1 MLLNLLRV
9 SQFSARLLR
18 QQESDSLLFL
28 QAERKC
34 RRLTSANAQYPV
46 LSPVA
51 ARILHVDDVFLLVYD
66 TGLDSKRLRVL
77 PKVFDQAAGTIHLL
91 ENIID
96 VLHRIVNCQLGAKLP
111 PCLR

>member
-28 QAERKC
+28 QAEREC

-46 LSPVA
+46 LSPVT
-51 ARILHVDDVFLLVYD
+51 ARILHVDDIFLLVYYP
-66 TGLDSKRLRVL
+66 GLDSKRLRALLNVL
-77 PKVFDQAAGTIHLL
+77 DQVRPVHLL

-96 VLHRIVNCQLGAKLP
+96 VLHRIINCQLCAELP
-111 PCLR
+111 PSGLR